1 MERMIEERF
10 EEVKEYFM
18 SFLPK
23 GVHFL
28 IALAGALVII
38 VAGFRL
44 IKFLTGKIKKSMLKK
59 GAEPGVV
66 SFLISAIKLLLEIFV
81 VVVAAQVL
89 GLETSSVVALVG
101 SAGLAIGL
109 ALQGSL
115 SNFAGGVLILLLKP
129 FVVGDY
135 IIDGGSGQ
143 EGTVDAITIFY
154 TKLLTIDNKL
164 IMIRNGALSNSSITK
179 NYNIYVIKIWIFIKK
194 FYQ

>member
-1 MERMIEERF
+1 MIEERF
-10 EEVKEYFM
+10 EEVKEYFT
-18 SFLPK
+18 SFLPR

-44 IKFLTGKIKKSMLKK
+44 IKFITGKIKKSMLKK

-115 SNFAGGVLILLLKP
+115 ANFAGGVLILLMKP
-129 FVVGDY
+129 FCVGDY
-135 IIDGGSGQ
+135 IVVGDVEGWVKKID
-143 EGTVDAITIFY
+143 
-154 TKLLTIDNKL
+154 
-164 IMIRNGALSNSSITK
+164 
-179 NYNIYVIKIWIFIKK
+179 
-194 FYQ
+194 